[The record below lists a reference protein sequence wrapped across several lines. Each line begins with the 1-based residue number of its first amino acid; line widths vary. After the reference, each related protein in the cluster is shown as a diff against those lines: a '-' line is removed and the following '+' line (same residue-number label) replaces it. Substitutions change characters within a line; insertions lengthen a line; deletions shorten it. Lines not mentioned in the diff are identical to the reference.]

1 MINIFSVMP
10 KYLISLRVFCLC
22 SVMMLASSAYS
33 QSKVISSN
41 SSVDSKAASSA
52 GHSDN
57 LSPFA
62 IKTNKISLRQSE
74 GTNQVWVSTIGN
86 DSADGTINKP
96 LRTLKE
102 AISRTAKLT
111 GPQEIILR
119 QGVYSVEESLV
130 IDGSKQWLPSSLKLC
145 GYSGE
150 TVVISAGKP
159 VTGWYS
165 SDGKLFAAKKP
176 AGAQWPFLW
185 NTQDDYSGNSDRLHP
200 SRHPNLG
207 DLESVAAYE
216 APEIISWHHTHS
228 QLQLPFSFSFQGVTN
243 YSFDYAAS
251 TAVPVYPIRVHLP
264 NAWTYSQLPVLAYSL
279 TSDNKSVYVSF
290 RDEAGRAEFI
300 NRDKDWLHGDSKQ
313 RFYLTFNHPDKNGEY
328 TFNSKYDC
336 FVVYSH
342 KGLSYLKG
350 VVSPALETI
359 IQIRNAKNLRIENLR
374 FMHTGWKGME
384 NGYVSGGYDN
394 FVSRDGNLNVLPSA
408 LSIERTS
415 DVIIKNVGFVSMGTS
430 ALDVK
435 FCERVEVVGNY
446 FKDVGGLGVKSN
458 FSGTVRIADN
468 IFHQVGNTYGI
479 GSVYDYGTCF
489 DGKVKV
495 QNNLFYGSHGNS
507 IAVLNDATNS
517 NQEHLISN
525 NIILGSVQRFTDTGA
540 VGGAVGR
547 TKIME
552 NVFCYITDSKWSDKG
567 KVAAVY
573 WDIGSFYNEAQFNVF
588 KNVDLAF
595 NLNCQGRN
603 TIKNNYVSNVKQQ
616 VRVTFLAYDIGTFDN
631 VQPLLT
637 EELNRNDPATLH
649 NANNNGTCVSST
661 FLGGFNDSMQYDW
674 VISKSGPSE
683 ATLKAWNY
691 QFSKEFL
698 KQ

>member
-1 MINIFSVMP
+1 M
-10 KYLISLRVFCLC
+10 
-22 SVMMLASSAYS
+22 
-33 QSKVISSN
+33 
-41 SSVDSKAASSA
+41 
-52 GHSDN
+52 
-57 LSPFA
+57 
-62 IKTNKISLRQSE
+62 
-74 GTNQVWVSTIGN
+74 
-86 DSADGTINKP
+86 
-96 LRTLKE
+96 
-102 AISRTAKLT
+102 
-111 GPQEIILR
+111 
-119 QGVYSVEESLV
+119 
-130 IDGSKQWLPSSLKLC
+130 
-145 GYSGE
+145 
-150 TVVISAGKP
+150 
-159 VTGWYS
+159 
-165 SDGKLFAAKKP
+165 
-176 AGAQWPFLW
+176 
-185 NTQDDYSGNSDRLHP
+185 
-200 SRHPNLG
+200 
-207 DLESVAAYE
+207 
-216 APEIISWHHTHS
+216 
-228 QLQLPFSFSFQGVTN
+228 
-243 YSFDYAAS
+243 
-251 TAVPVYPIRVHLP
+251 
-264 NAWTYSQLPVLAYSL
+264 
-279 TSDNKSVYVSF
+279 
-290 RDEAGRAEFI
+290 
-300 NRDKDWLHGDSKQ
+300 
-313 RFYLTFNHPDKNGEY
+313 
-328 TFNSKYDC
+328 
-336 FVVYSH
+336 
-342 KGLSYLKG
+342 
-350 VVSPALETI
+350 
-359 IQIRNAKNLRIENLR
+359 
-374 FMHTGWKGME
+374 
-384 NGYVSGGYDN
+384 
-394 FVSRDGNLNVLPSA
+394 
-408 LSIERTS
+408 
-415 DVIIKNVGFVSMGTS
+415 
-430 ALDVK
+430 K